1 MSINVYLK
9 GEEVRELK
17 DFVQK
22 TEIEYCI
29 PGVKLWYEKG
39 RWYTRL
45 NDLSEPVPPVL
56 ADIVEEIS
64 FHGKIPFYVSREA
77 GIYRYNTAEAEVDLN
92 KSSDDEWNEVRI
104 NAKKMEDLRE
114 LFRRIKIGSIRPEPG
129 ESYGGEQ
136 RGLSRVELDV
146 ELKRKQ
152 AVIEVICYFLDSLK
166 LERFPF
172 CTKMRVVRRLNN
184 LFYIDENGK
193 SQPKRRIVFSTGP
206 FRFPHPEEE
215 DQSLLHQK
223 RSGAK
228 TK

>member
-146 ELKRKQ
+146 ELKRFREGTK
-152 AVIEVICYFLDSLK
+152 AINYFIAK
-166 LERFPF
+166 LCREKFPF
-172 CTKMRVVRRLNN
+172 CTKKWVVWRLRD
-184 LFYIDENGK
+184 LFYIDDNGK
-193 SQPKRRIVFSTGP
+193 SWPKRRIVPLGIGSLM
-206 FRFPHPEEE
+206 HEESE
-215 DQSLLHQK
+215 DRSLLHQK
-223 RSGAK
+223 RSGAE
-228 TK
+228 TE